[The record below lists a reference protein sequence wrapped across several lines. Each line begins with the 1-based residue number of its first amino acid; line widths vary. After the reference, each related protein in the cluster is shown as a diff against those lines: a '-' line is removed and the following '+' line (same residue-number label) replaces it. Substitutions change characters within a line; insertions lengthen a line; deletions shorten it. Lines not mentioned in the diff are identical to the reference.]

1 MTAID
6 RILQSYRDAAVTE
19 REKGTYFERLAMAYF
34 LNDPVQS
41 EEYEAV
47 WTWADWAK
55 ASGRDAKDVGIDLV
69 AKLRNED
76 GFAAIQAKFYAADT
90 RIQKSHIDSFISA
103 SGKEPFGRRVVLDT
117 TEQQWSAN
125 AEEMI
130 RGQAIPVV
138 RIGLTD
144 LRESRIDWTIFEAR
158 GEIVLAAKKSL
169 MPHQRD
175 ALDAVQSG
183 LETVDRGKLIMA
195 CGTGKTFTALKIA
208 EGMAGKGKRVLFMVP
223 SLALMSQT
231 VREWTNDTD
240 TPIRALS

>member
-1 MTAID
+1 MTALD
-6 RILQSYRDAAVTE
+6 RLLQSYRDAAVTE
-19 REKGTYFERLAMAYF
+19 REKGAYFERLALAFF

-41 EEYEAV
+41 EEYEPV

-55 ASGRDAKDVGIDLV
+55 ANGREAKDIGIDLV

-76 GFAAIQAKFYAADT
+76 GFAAIQAKFYATDA
-90 RIQKSHIDSFISA
+90 RIQKAHIDSFISA
-103 SGKEPFGRRVVLDT
+103 SGKEPFRRRIVLDT
-117 TEQQWSAN
+117 TEQEWSAN

-158 GEIVLAAKKSL
+158 GEIVLAARKTL

-175 ALDAVQSG
+175 ALAHVRDG
-183 LETVDRGKLIMA
+183 LAKADRGKMIMA

-208 EGMAGKGKRVLFMVP
+208 EDLAGKGKRVLFMVP

-231 VREWTNDTD
+231 VREWTNDTE
-240 TPIRALS
+240 TPIRAEI